1 LELALRVERW
11 GAEAV
16 FGPGAVD
23 LRTMALLDALLNVYR
38 VVGRYRGAVGAEI
51 HRLGRAERDLLF
63 RLREMGLL

>member
-11 GAEAV
+11 GAAAV
-16 FGPGAVD
+16 FGSGAVD

-38 VVGRYRGAVGAEI
+38 VVGRYRNAVGAEI
-51 HRLGRAERDLLF
+51 HRLSRAERDLLF

>member
-23 LRTMALLDALLNVYR
+23 LHTMVTLDALLNIYR
-38 VVGRYRGAVGAEI
+38 VVGRYREMVGAEI

>member
-1 LELALRVERW
+1 
-11 GAEAV
+11 V

-23 LRTMALLDALLNVYR
+23 LHTMVTLDALLNIYR
-38 VVGRYRGAVGAEI
+38 VVGRYREMVGAEI